1 MLWRLHVCQTTVA
14 ATFNNEYKLM
24 VFIVYFPCQSNDY
37 INELLECLGFIEKCV
52 NLYDY
57 DDIMI
62 LDDINFE
69 CNTKYTRS
77 NLFLNLCNDINIES
91 ADLICGSDIKYTY
104 FQDSTGN
111 NSIIDHI
118 FVSSCLVNDI
128 SEYTVCESI
137 VYLSDRLPF
146 VCKFALPVQMIDT
159 KSIHEQTV
167 HRNSG
172 SRRWD
177 KGDLPL

>member
-1 MLWRLHVCQTTVA
+1 MYDKLSSGILTGRPFGGVGILIRKCLGITVNVVEIMSNYRVA
-14 ATFNNEYKLM
+14 ATCLTFNNGYKLM

-62 LDDINFE
+62 LGDMNFE
-69 CNTKYTRS
+69 CNTKNTGY
-77 NLFLNLCNDINIES
+77 NLFLNLCNDINIGR

-104 FQDSTGN
+104 LQDSTGK

-118 FVSSCLVNDI
+118 FVSSRLVNDI
-128 SEYTVCESI
+128 SE
-137 VYLSDRLPF
+137 
-146 VCKFALPVQMIDT
+146 
-159 KSIHEQTV
+159 
-167 HRNSG
+167 
-172 SRRWD
+172 
-177 KGDLPL
+177 